1 MSEKK
6 EYLFYKNLVFFWRKK
21 WLLIGIPLVICLLV
35 SAFSMFSSREYVGK
49 AIFYTGDI
57 KKGELIDPLLMEAK
71 YLEED
76 SDTDVEFSVI
86 KSKQVQIKVID
97 DNKDD
102 VHKKLS
108 SLVTTYTE
116 DLQAEYQLRY
126 NLTND
131 AVELYKKSLE
141 ENEKL
146 LPKYT
151 DAIAAVEDE
160 AIVDTDLL
168 VAAATMSEI
177 VFEYETSGKRMET
190 DLALFDKPKFI
201 TESIT
206 QSDNY
211 LVQNAVVSFA
221 LSFFLMLVVLLL
233 WRYIREARR
242 ALND

>member
-21 WLLIGIPLVICLLV
+21 WLLIGIPLVICLIV

-49 AIFYTGDI
+49 AIFYTGDVPDDF
-57 KKGELIDPLLMEAK
+57 LTDPKLMEAN
-71 YLEED
+71 YIDD
-76 SDTDVEFSVI
+76 SKDVDAEFSVI
-86 KSKQVQIKVID
+86 KSKQVQIKVVD

-102 VHKKLS
+102 VHKELS
-108 SLVTTYTE
+108 SLITSYTE
-116 DLQAEYQLRY
+116 DLLEAY
-126 NLTND
+126 NIRFNRTQDTVDVYEN
-131 AVELYKKSLE
+131 SLE

-146 LPKYT
+146 IDRYY
-151 DAIAAVEDE
+151 E
-160 AIVDTDLL
+160 AIEAVKEDAVPDTDLL
-168 VAAATMSEI
+168 AAVATKEEI
-177 VFEYETSGKRMET
+177 IYEYETSVNRMIT
-190 DLALFDKPKFI
+190 DLALFKEPKLI
-201 TESIT
+201 SESIT